1 MPGRR
6 TPPPPLRRPIP
17 ELPGPPETAPLN
29 VPFDEILAWLRAWAL
44 PPLMGAVIGYATNF
58 VAIRMLFRPLRPK
71 RVLGIQVPFTPGV
84 IPRQRGQLARS
95 IASVVARELLT
106 ADAIR
111 GHLQR
116 PDFAVRLREQ
126 LAALTAELLGMPVR
140 KLARAVQGA
149 RPQIERG
156 VTMLL
161 HRLFRS
167 RDFIY
172 ALRGLV
178 GRAVETAGSRTLG
191 EVAADLTLT
200 DLVGRRL
207 IPRLSDPEV
216 GRRIGRAV
224 NDAAARPGASLGDLL
239 SPALVERITAL
250 LPAIAPPLMREL
262 IGWLRRPAMR
272 GELETRGRL
281 LLSDAL
287 DRLNLMQTLFIRAAQ
302 YDRQLRE
309 RMPEIIDDALH
320 QLEQTAGDPEVT
332 AHMQEALSEWL
343 GAARERP
350 LADVLPDSAEQRIA
364 ELWGSLAAGPLA
376 AIADTVLRRFLQEHG
391 RTPVAELAAR
401 YLGVSVS
408 DTVDEVS
415 KRLLRYLSDEQ
426 AARSVASQVAA
437 AVDRL
442 AESGDV
448 TLAELLAVDDGAKAA
463 LDGAVAG
470 RAERMLV
477 QQVPAMVAAL
487 DVERLVIDRIDRLE
501 VRDVE
506 RILLTVI
513 ARHLKWINLFGALI
527 GALIGLSQLALRGA
541 GAAGAGL

>member
-1 MPGRR
+1 
-6 TPPPPLRRPIP
+6 
-17 ELPGPPETAPLN
+17 
-29 VPFDEILAWLRAWAL
+29 
-44 PPLMGAVIGYATNF
+44 MGAVIGYATNY
-58 VAIRMLFRPLRPK
+58 VAIRMLFRPLRQK
-71 RVLGIQVPFTPGV
+71 RVLGVPVPLTPGV
-84 IPRQRGQLARS
+84 IPRQRRQLARN
-95 IASVVARELLT
+95 IAGVVARELLT

-111 GHLQR
+111 VHLQR
-116 PDFAVRLREQ
+116 PDFSARLREP
-126 LAALTAELLGMPVR
+126 LGAITAELLGMPVR
-140 KLARAVQGA
+140 KLASAVQGA

-161 HRLFRS
+161 QRLFHS

-191 EVAADLTLT
+191 EAAADLTLT
-200 DLVGRRL
+200 DFVGRRL
-207 IPRLSDPEV
+207 IPRLSDPDV

-224 NDAAARPGASLGDLL
+224 SDAAARPGATVGDLL
-239 SPALVERITAL
+239 SPALAERITAL
-250 LPAIAPPLMREL
+250 LPAVAPPLMREL

-281 LLSDAL
+281 LLSNAI

-309 RMPEIIDDALH
+309 RMPEIVDDALR
-320 QLEQTAGDPEVT
+320 QLEQTAGDPEVA
-332 AHMQEALSEWL
+332 AHMQEALREWL
-343 GAARERP
+343 DTARERP
-350 LADVLPDSAEQRIA
+350 LAEVLPDAAAQRIA
-364 ELWGSLAAGPLA
+364 GTWGSLAAGPLA
-376 AIADTVLRRFLQEHG
+376 AIADSVLRRFLEEHG
-391 RTPVAELAAR
+391 GTPVAELAAR
-401 YLGVSVS
+401 YLGVSVT

-415 KRLLRYLSDEQ
+415 QRLLRYLADEQ
-426 AARSVASQVAA
+426 TARSVALQVGA

-448 TLAELLAVDDGAKAA
+448 TLAELLAIDDGAKTA

-470 RAERMLV
+470 HVERMLV
-477 QQVPAMVAAL
+477 QQAPAMVAAL
-487 DVERLVIDRIDRLE
+487 DVERLVTDRIDRLE

-506 RILLTVI
+506 RILLAVI

-527 GALIGLSQLALRGA
+527 GSLIGFSQLALRGA

>member
-1 MPGRR
+1 MN
-6 TPPPPLRRPIP
+6 I
-17 ELPGPPETAPLN
+17 
-29 VPFDEILAWLRAWAL
+29 PFDDLLAWGRTWAL
-44 PPLMGAVIGYATNF
+44 PPLMGAVIGYATNY
-58 VAIRMLFRPLRPK
+58 VAIRMLFRPLRQK
-71 RVLGIQVPFTPGV
+71 RVLGVPVPLTPGV
-84 IPRQRGQLARS
+84 IPRQRRQLARN
-95 IASVVARELLT
+95 IAGVVARELLT

-111 GHLQR
+111 AHLQR
-116 PDFAVRLREQ
+116 PDFSARLRQ
-126 LAALTAELLGMPVR
+126 PLGAITADLLNMPVR
-140 KLARAVQGA
+140 KLAAAVRGA

-156 VTMLL
+156 VTTLL
-161 HRLFRS
+161 HQLFRS

-172 ALRGLV
+172 ALRGLI

-191 EVAADLTLT
+191 QVAADLNLSGF
-200 DLVGRRL
+200 VGRL
-207 IPRLSDPEV
+207 IPRLSDTEV

-224 NDAAARPGASLGDLL
+224 SDAAARPGATVGDLL
-239 SPALVERITAL
+239 SPALAERVIGL

-272 GELETRGRL
+272 GELETRGRI
-281 LLSDAL
+281 LLSNAI

-309 RMPEIIDDALH
+309 RMPQIVDDGLR
-320 QLEQTAGDPEVT
+320 QLEQTANDPEVA
-332 AHMQEALSEWL
+332 AHMQEALREWL
-343 GAARERP
+343 DGVRDRP
-350 LADVLPDSAEQRIA
+350 LAEVLPDSAAQRIA
-364 ELWGSLAAGPLA
+364 DLWESLAAGPLA
-376 AIADTVLRRFLQEHG
+376 ALAETVMRRFLEEHG
-391 RTPVAELAAR
+391 ATPVAELAAR
-401 YLGVSVS
+401 YLGVSVT

-415 KRLLRYLSDEQ
+415 QRLLGYLSDDQ
-426 AARSVASQVAA
+426 TARSVAAQVGA

-448 TLAELLAVDDGAKAA
+448 TLAELLAIDDGAKAA

-470 RAERMLV
+470 HAERMLV

-506 RILLTVI
+506 RILLAVI

-527 GALIGLSQLALRGA
+527 GSLIGFSQLALRGA